1 MPAGDPARFG
11 TPAGARPEGN
21 EYRAT
26 HDFLSGI
33 HNRAAIIGLLDREAT
48 RCRRTGQEMGVMI
61 ADIDHFKLIND
72 TYGHPVGDEVIK
84 QFAVK
89 ISSALRPYDSVGR
102 LGGEEFL
109 ILVPNCALQEAA
121 LVAERLR
128 SSVATDK
135 FVIGQWIIPV
145 TVSIGVST
153 LTGADPDVDKILQT
167 VDSALYEAK
176 NNGRNRVECY
186 IPSRQ
191 AGVPVL

>member
-1 MPAGDPARFG
+1 
-11 TPAGARPEGN
+11 
-21 EYRAT
+21 
-26 HDFLSGI
+26 
-33 HNRAAIIGLLDREAT
+33 
-48 RCRRTGQEMGVMI
+48 MI